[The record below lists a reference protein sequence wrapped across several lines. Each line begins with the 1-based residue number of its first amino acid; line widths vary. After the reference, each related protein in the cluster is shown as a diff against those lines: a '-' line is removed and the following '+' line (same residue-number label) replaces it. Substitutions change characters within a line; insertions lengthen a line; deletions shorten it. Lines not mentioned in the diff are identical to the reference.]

1 KLLMSDPLFEDLLLN
16 EMPDVGSLRIKA
28 YEQRNLSEDQRDYD
42 LEDKSSDDLAAY
54 EFSFFVN
61 NVLASLVVNCSDEK
75 ISIRAL
81 KQMHRLT
88 TINLY
93 CQSLASCHMSA
104 PRMIKNITADQWTQQ
119 SLTTIQFVIKQISKK
134 IQRDGLFYS
143 ILKKK
148 NKFKQIL
155 GLNQIDDDGKE
166 NFNIIINVFT
176 KVFMIFGKQP
186 FIDRSLCDPLFI
198 YVDQIWFQQF
208 NYDQYQYKIP
218 FLLDGW
224 SSIITKWLKLDY
236 SIHRRHT
243 QQIKDDLFDDDDD
256 D

>member
-1 KLLMSDPLFEDLLLN
+1 
-16 EMPDVGSLRIKA
+16 MPDVGSLRIKA
-28 YEQRNLSEDQRDYD
+28 NEQRNLPRDKRDYD
-42 LEDKSSDDLAAY
+42 LEETATDDLVAY

-134 IQRDGLFYS
+134 IQRDGIELVEPKKPSDLEINLNKYWVLIRLMMMEKKIS
-143 ILKKK
+143 I
-148 NKFKQIL
+148 
-155 GLNQIDDDGKE
+155 
-166 NFNIIINVFT
+166 
-176 KVFMIFGKQP
+176 
-186 FIDRSLCDPLFI
+186 
-198 YVDQIWFQQF
+198 
-208 NYDQYQYKIP
+208 
-218 FLLDGW
+218 
-224 SSIITKWLKLDY
+224 
-236 SIHRRHT
+236 
-243 QQIKDDLFDDDDD
+243 
-256 D
+256 